1 MIVKD
6 NFYITK
12 DFNPKTTF
20 VPAASTISY
29 ISHKEEIMA
38 YYEMHNYIIRCMLN
52 EEEKRLLKLLCKCG
66 SNPLIVKAIK
76 VPLQKENE
84 CGPLAFELAQKFCFY
99 RDEGRLN
106 SKVNNSRKHLLS
118 CLKANK
124 IIDLQLEFEG
134 EPEIE
139 SVLFSYYI

>member
-52 EEEKRLLKLLCKCG
+52 EEEKITLRVKKNTG
-66 SNPLIVKAIK
+66 SKNYQLMNCDWV
-76 VPLQKENE
+76 ENNE
-84 CGPLAFELAQKFCFY
+84 RRINGGYLHWEDAFIE
-99 RDEGRLN
+99 
-106 SKVNNSRKHLLS
+106 
-118 CLKANK
+118 
-124 IIDLQLEFEG
+124 EFSDFIGSEKQ
-134 EPEIE
+134 
-139 SVLFSYYI
+139 